1 MESTTSRKRLGLT
14 ASVAVLA
21 IAAFAAIGGPG
32 LAGSHATAADGKDA
46 PGPEVSPG
54 KATVCHKGKL
64 TIRVSTRAL
73 PAHEAHGDTV
83 GACAAGQAADA
94 AEAEAKPAA
103 KAAKAAA
110 KAAKAEAKAA
120 AKSARAAAKAARAK
134 GKSK

>member
-14 ASVAVLA
+14 ASVAVVA

-32 LAGSHATAADGKDA
+32 VAGSHATAADTKDE
-46 PGPEVSPG
+46 PGREVSPG
-54 KATVCHKGKL
+54 KATVCHKRKV

-94 AEAEAKPAA
+94 AEAEAKAAA
-103 KAAKAAA
+103 KAAKAA
-110 KAAKAEAKAA
+110 AKAA

-134 GKSK
+134 GKSR